1 MKKRLVCWFSCG
13 AASAVATKLAI
24 LENQKRRLAD
34 DVLIAYIKIKEE
46 HNDNKRFLR
55 DCERW
60 FDAPIVVLTNE
71 KYGGSIVNVFNR
83 LNFMGG
89 ISGAPCTL
97 HLKKEIRRKI
107 QRPDDLQVLGYT
119 VEEMSRADRFIDANA
134 EADLWPILIEKGLT
148 KNDCLA
154 IIQNAGIAPPI
165 MYKLGYRNNNCI
177 GCVKGGA
184 GYWNKIRVDFPEV
197 FKQRCEQS
205 RAIGARLVRDSNGNR
220 IFLDELAPDAG
231 KYPEEPDFQCG
242 FMCEIVSKENN
253 L

>member
-24 LENQKRRLAD
+24 IENQKRRLAD

-60 FDAPIVVLTNE
+60 FNTPIVTLTNE

-83 LNFMGG
+83 LHFMGG

-97 HLKKEIRRKI
+97 HLKKEIRRKV

-119 VEEMSRADRFIDANA
+119 VEEMNRADRFIDANA
-134 EADLWPILIEKGLT
+134 EADLWPVLIEQGLT

-154 IIQNAGIAPPI
+154 IIQNAGIAPPP
-165 MYKLGYRNNNCI
+165 LCI
-177 GCVKGGA
+177 
-184 GYWNKIRVDFPEV
+184 
-197 FKQRCEQS
+197 S
-205 RAIGARLVRDSNGNR
+205 
-220 IFLDELAPDAG
+220 
-231 KYPEEPDFQCG
+231 
-242 FMCEIVSKENN
+242 
-253 L
+253 